1 MFIYRVPNS
10 YLIIKNVRIGF
21 QHSTN
26 GGDMEVIVIESKA
39 FQELLNQLVERLQP
53 TEKELNKWID
63 GKEAMEI
70 LHINSKSTLQKMR
83 DNGEIEFSKINDR
96 TILYNRFSIEEFI
109 ESKKS
114 KTF

>member
-1 MFIYRVPNS
+1 M
-10 YLIIKNVRIGF
+10 IIKNVRIGF

-26 GGDMEVIVIESKA
+26 GGDKEVIVIESKA

-63 GKEAMEI
+63 GKEVMEI

>member
-1 MFIYRVPNS
+1 MK
-10 YLIIKNVRIGF
+10 IKSVRIGF
-21 QHSTN
+21 QHNTN
-26 GGDMEVIVIESKA
+26 GGTMEVIVIESKA
-39 FQELLNQLVERLQP
+39 FEELLNQLVEKLQP

-70 LHINSKSTLQKMR
+70 LHITAKSTLQKMR

>member
-1 MFIYRVPNS
+1 M
-10 YLIIKNVRIGF
+10 IIKNIRIGI

-26 GGDMEVIVIESKA
+26 RNDMEVIVIESKA

-70 LHINSKSTLQKMR
+70 LHIGAKSTLQKMR
-83 DNGEIEFSKINDR
+83 DNGEIEFSKINEKN
-96 TILYNRFSIEEFI
+96 ILYNRFSIEEFI